1 MTERN
6 LVERFSVARFLK
18 WPFWSFVFVLFLGAE
33 IIFCAVP
40 ERWNLWGT
48 LFLGVSFLT
57 NLWILSWWVRV
68 REAPDEGDF
77 YNGMVVY
84 FSQGDSGG
92 QARIVK
98 SYDGTTRTATVEG
111 PFFPIMRRI
120 RCQ

>member
-6 LVERFSVARFLK
+6 LVERVATSRFVQWPAWSMFGVLCLGWNIVFSAIPER
-18 WPFWSFVFVLFLGAE
+18 WSLWYVLFLGLLYE
-33 IIFCAVP
+33 INV
-40 ERWNLWGT
+40 
-48 LFLGVSFLT
+48 GV
-57 NLWILSWWVRV
+57 LSLRLRV
-68 REAPDEGDF
+68 REAPDELDF

-92 QARIVK
+92 QARTIT